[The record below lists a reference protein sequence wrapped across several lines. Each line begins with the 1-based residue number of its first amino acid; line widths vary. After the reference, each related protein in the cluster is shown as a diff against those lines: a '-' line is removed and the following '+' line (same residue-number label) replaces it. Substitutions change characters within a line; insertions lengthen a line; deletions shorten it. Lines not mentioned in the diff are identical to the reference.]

1 MLYLSEVLMQEHE
14 LTAFDDLVEVLKQRA
29 RKGEMFFQIDVRPPF
44 QDTPNDWETRLEAAF
59 TSPNR

>member
-14 LTAFDDLVEVLKQRA
+14 LQNFNDLLEAVKQRA
-29 RKGEMFFQIDVRPPF
+29 RKGAMFFQIDVRPPF
-44 QDTPNDWETRLEAAF
+44 PDTPNDWENRLESAF

>member
-14 LTAFDDLVEVLKQRA
+14 LDSFNDVVEALKKRA
-29 RKGEMFFQIDVRPPF
+29 RDGEMFFQIDVKPPF
-44 QDTPNDWETRLEAAF
+44 TDTPNDWEVQLENAF